1 LKEYD
6 WIKNALAKRIF
17 HDHNYSNLAKNQL
30 KKMKNIKNSYD
41 ENITSR
47 IFILVTYNYEKDDV
61 IIDKI
66 KKINSVIDVQKTV
79 GVYDLI
85 VTLNVSSI
93 GSLKKTILDKIRNI
107 EGVNSTMTLCTDSNK
122 EILC

>member
-1 LKEYD
+1 
-6 WIKNALAKRIF
+6 
-17 HDHNYSNLAKNQL
+17 
-30 KKMKNIKNSYD
+30 MKNIKNSYD